1 MVWDFQSILMHK
13 SNMPSIVPVLTID
26 GPSGS
31 GKGTVSRAVARELGW
46 HFLDSGAIY
55 RSLAIAVTRAQI
67 PFEDE
72 QRIADLGLAMDLTF
86 SSDDPPKVYLSGE
99 DIAGEI
105 GLETTGNAASRV
117 AQIGLVRR
125 ALLDKQQSFRQTPG
139 LVADGRDMGT
149 IVFKDAAH
157 KVFLTASAEVRA
169 LRRLKQLKDKGLDV
183 NLDGLTREIEER
195 DRRDRERAEAPLVM
209 AEGALHIDS
218 SNLPIPEVIRQV
230 LDWVRRDA

>member
-1 MVWDFQSILMHK
+1 MVWASPSVQMHR
-13 SNMPSIVPVLTID
+13 PVVALPIPVLTID

-55 RSLAIAVTRAQI
+55 RSLAIAVLRAGI
-67 PFEDE
+67 AFDDE
-72 QRIADLGLAMDLTF
+72 QRIADLGLAMDLAF
-86 SSDDPPKVYLSGE
+86 SADDPPKVFLAGE

-105 GLETTGNAASRV
+105 GTETTGNAASRV

-125 ALLDKQQSFRQTPG
+125 ALLDKQQSFRQAPG

-149 IVFKDAAH
+149 VVFKDAAH

-218 SNLPIPEVIRQV
+218 SDLPIPEVIRRV
-230 LDWVRRDA
+230 LDWVRREA